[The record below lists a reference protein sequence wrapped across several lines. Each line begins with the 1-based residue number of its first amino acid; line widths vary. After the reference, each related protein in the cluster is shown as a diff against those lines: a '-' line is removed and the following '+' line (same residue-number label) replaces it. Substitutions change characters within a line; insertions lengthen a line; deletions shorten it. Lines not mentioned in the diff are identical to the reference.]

1 MFKLTINSQKEGQF
15 WLEKQIQAEAD
26 AYIQWAYD
34 SAHWGK
40 PAYTEVI
47 PAIPEI
53 IKPAVFVAGVPAHDI
68 VHPEYTETIPG
79 QDAVIIKQGTI
90 LHEAVPEQTIVHPA
104 WTENIAEKPAVLD
117 VDGNVITPAV
127 PSYELFHPEYTEV
140 IPATPAVIADHDM
153 IIVEAIPEQTIVH
166 AAWTETIAAI
176 PEINTPEEIIQV
188 GVAEQIINHP
198 AEYTI
203 EVTDIT
209 TQVAYEKDIAKRV
222 ARINFGTQLFAELAT
237 RNVLRLKAGTT
248 TLADLMSAEAKL
260 AVVQRLMA
268 NSSTEIALQTLQ
280 AAIIPEIPQIEK
292 DFFIAKIASY
302 LAAE

>member
-1 MFKLTINSQKEGQF
+1 MYKISISSLKHGNPFLTKET
-15 WLEKQIQAEAD
+15 QAEVD
-26 AYIQWAYD
+26 DYIQWAYD
-34 SAHWGK
+34 SAHWGE
-40 PAYTEVI
+40 PAYTEI
-47 PAIPEI
+47 IPEVLEIKDELGEI
-53 IKPAVFVAGVPAHDI
+53 IQAAVPAHDI
-68 VHPEYTETIPG
+68 VHP
-79 QDAVIIKQGTI
+79 
-90 LHEAVPEQTIVHPA
+90 
-104 WTENIAEKPAVLD
+104 
-117 VDGNVITPAV
+117 
-127 PSYELFHPEYTEV
+127 S
-140 IPATPAVIADHDM
+140 
-153 IIVEAIPEQTIVH
+153 
-166 AAWTETIAAI
+166 
-176 PEINTPEEIIQV
+176 
-188 GVAEQIINHP
+188 
-198 AEYTI
+198 EYTI

-292 DFFIAKIASY
+292 DFFIAKIAAY